1 MSALAVGA
9 ASAQRQ
15 LDVDWRDSSSVRF
28 SFTVAE
34 GQGAGSDYAVRAVPV
49 LAGALG
55 DTLRLEPT
63 VFRGKRNMRY
73 IERARYYGTAGP
85 AVGDELSAGQ
95 AKEYSVE
102 LSRGDYPW
110 LWADK
115 VSLAVE
121 RTKEGCCDVIPMQPV
136 PVGSLMYVPAF
147 APVLAAVSDNTDV
160 RGIDVDRLVS
170 KLRTAGLFD
179 VKKLKK

>member
-1 MSALAVGA
+1 MAQDNVIDEIVWVVG
-9 ASAQRQ
+9 
-15 LDVDWRDSSSVRF
+15 D
-28 SFTVAE
+28 
-34 GQGAGSDYAVRAVPV
+34 
-49 LAGALG
+49 

-121 RTKEGCCDVIPMQPV
+121 RTKEGCCDVIHMQPV

-147 APVLAAVSDNTDV
+147 APVLAA
-160 RGIDVDRLVS
+160 RQYRP
-170 KLRTAGLFD
+170 RRRAGA
-179 VKKLKK
+179 